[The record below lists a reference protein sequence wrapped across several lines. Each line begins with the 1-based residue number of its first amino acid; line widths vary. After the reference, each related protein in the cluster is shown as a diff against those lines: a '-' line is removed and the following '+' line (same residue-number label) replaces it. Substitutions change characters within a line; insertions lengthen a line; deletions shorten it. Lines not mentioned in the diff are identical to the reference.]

1 MLNPLSTVTVFAPA
15 TVANVA
21 CGYDILGLAINAPGD
36 EITVSLNR
44 SGEITITEIRGDE
57 GKLPLDPK
65 VNSVTVAAQAL
76 WESCKE
82 QYSDS
87 WDNFGAEFIIDKKMP
102 FGSGMGSSAASAVA
116 GAYAANAILGSPLT
130 KREVLPFAMLG
141 EQAADGSYHADN
153 VAPSL
158 FGGIS
163 LVRSNQELDIIEL
176 PVQQDLWVTVVHP
189 KIEILTKDA
198 RDILPKQV
206 ELGSASRQLGHLGGF
221 IASLYTND
229 MALMQRSLQDEWI
242 APHRSQLIPAFSELQ
257 QAVMEQG
264 ALGFNIS
271 GAGPSVFALSQSQQ
285 QAQAIADSISSI
297 WSDLNPS
304 VYISTVNLDGAK
316 VVKSEK

>member
-1 MLNPLSTVTVFAPA
+1 MLKPLSEVIVFAPA

-21 CGYDILGLAINAPGD
+21 CGYDILGLAIDKPGD
-36 EITVSLNR
+36 EITVKLNH
-44 SGEITITEIRGDE
+44 SGEITITEIKGDN

-76 WESCKE
+76 WDSCKE
-82 QYSDS
+82 QFSDQ
-87 WDNFGAEFIIDKKMP
+87 WQDFGAEFIIHKKMP

-116 GAYAANAILGSPLT
+116 GAYAANAILGSPLS

-176 PVQQDLWVTVVHP
+176 PVPKDLWVTVVHP
-189 KIEILTKDA
+189 KMEILTKDA
-198 RDILPKQV
+198 RDILPADVALSK
-206 ELGSASRQLGHLGGF
+206 ASKQLGHLGGF
-221 IASLYTND
+221 ITSLYTND

-242 APHRSQLIPAFSELQ
+242 APHRSKLIPQFAELQ
-257 QAVMEQG
+257 QAVMDNG

-271 GAGPSVFALSQSQQ
+271 GAGPSVFALSKSEQE
-285 QAQAIADSISSI
+285 AQLIADVICAI
-297 WSDLNPS
+297 WSDFNPS
-304 VYISTVNLDGAK
+304 PYISPVNTTGAY
-316 VVKSEK
+316 VLASKS